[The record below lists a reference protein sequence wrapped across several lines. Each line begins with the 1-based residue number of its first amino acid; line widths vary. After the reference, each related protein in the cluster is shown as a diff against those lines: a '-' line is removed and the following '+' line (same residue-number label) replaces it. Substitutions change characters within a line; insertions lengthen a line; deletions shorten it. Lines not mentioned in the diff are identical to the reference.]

1 MVKSNVKKPER
12 NLPQSRNLDSKLRCD
27 FIEFQLGKIVVV
39 VAWLRSLISTWLYFV
54 QVMEKM
60 IFIIRISIL
69 LVASWLATLLGLLET
84 RVIVASKVLKAKS
97 WWVDSWWPNLD
108 YYYFHF
114 ICLPKKWA
122 TISNF
127 HILHLWDSSAYKSWH
142 FSNWSSKKKKGWIFS
157 TANHELNARLDNN
170 NNVHK
175 VLENDKKVSFY
186 QKITF
191 EFLR

>member
-1 MVKSNVKKPER
+1 MTASHDR
-12 NLPQSRNLDSKLRCD
+12 LDSILFKM
-27 FIEFQLGKIVVV
+27 
-39 VAWLRSLISTWLYFV
+39 SLIICIW
-54 QVMEKM
+54 
-60 IFIIRISIL
+60 SILL

-84 RVIVASKVLKAKS
+84 RVIVASKVLKTES
-97 WWVDSWWPNLD
+97 WGAGDSWWPNLD

-175 VLENDKKVSFY
+175 VLEDDKTKSHFT
-186 QKITF
+186 KKK
-191 EFLR
+191 